1 MAVWV
6 LAILVLAVGS
16 ASAVVAPKTLTVGTV
31 SGEFNVA
38 VPVTVSIPI
47 TINDPAGLGGVAF
60 TLNYNPALFTFVGL
74 EPAPSGWTI
83 NNPDQDSPL
92 GFRVPAGQVLNYPDT
107 TTPANYYNPYKSEA
121 PYTDRQYTK
130 LANASLFFQFNDMGA
145 PGAPVGRVLVSGA
158 SAEPLTGT
166 ILFQAK
172 FTIKGGVNGTTY
184 PIGIVRSIINNPPAG
199 YTTDTLIPALV
210 GVGDKVGDKYTT
222 TNFPVIPATLVA
234 GGITVSAPVFTLGGK
249 ATYGTAGGANAVG
262 CSVTLRRV
270 TPDGDIFSGQTTVG
284 ADGNY
289 SFTGKQAGDY
299 KIFVQ
304 SLDPNFNDYNSP
316 SAITLAA
323 NKTDANAVLPAKP
336 QPARVSSTVTSGN
349 IPGLL
354 VKVVDPSDNVMGIYS
369 IDPNTGA
376 WSSPLLPYLA
386 SGQYGWYLV
395 YGSIQS
401 AKGATT
407 FNTSVLKSISGT
419 IAGFPQGGG
428 AVTASSVLGKLTK
441 TLQVAADGNY
451 EITNLV
457 AASDYIVSAV
467 ATGKPLTYYNGK
479 TDVNEATAVDI
490 FTTNATGVNFNFAPP
505 AQYITGW
512 IKESGTGLASITVYG
527 FEVNTFALISTQTD
541 GSGNYSLSV
550 PVGTYEVFVIKSNG
564 KIFYFYNENGTPT
577 QNESG
582 ALLRTVAG
590 AQTVAN
596 TNIDIT
602 ECDKTLGG
610 KVTYRTATGD
620 PAANVLITAQSS
632 TGRAL
637 GLTGQDGAYTVGGL
651 CNGVTYAVEM
661 KPMAGNYAVQTT
673 SIVAGT
679 DTTKNFVIDTGA
691 VLSGTVTDQSTTA
704 AVAGAMIYL
713 KDKDTGALVGGRIY
727 FSAADGKY
735 SIRDIKS
742 GEYTLEVT
750 HPDYKGYAVNLVI
763 GSDMTQN
770 VALDKG
776 AHFKGNVTGSG
787 KALPGATIIVT
798 RPGAASVYTV
808 TNSAGNYSV
817 YGVDSS
823 NSDYIIIAQA
833 RGFERQAKTA
843 QTPATAGTTADFALL
858 PPTQYYTLS
867 GVVKTDAQSGA
878 EISGAIVLV
887 SSASKNFFASAT
899 TGTNGAYSV
908 ANLIASNDYKIVV
921 VQPGLPTQE
930 RSNINVSGNKTEDF
944 TIPVGKDIGGTITG
958 DTTIP
963 AGTKIYVFLYKG
975 TTYQGFQVA
984 AANGSF
990 RFKGLADGADYKV
1003 LAVAAGY
1010 APRWWNGQTSIGTA
1024 DTITATKLDVT
1035 IPLLKQ

>member
-1 MAVWV
+1 
-6 LAILVLAVGS
+6 
-16 ASAVVAPKTLTVGTV
+16 
-31 SGEFNVA
+31 VA
-38 VPVTVSIPI
+38 V
-47 TINDPAGLGGVAF
+47 
-60 TLNYNPALFTFVGL
+60 
-74 EPAPSGWTI
+74 
-83 NNPDQDSPL
+83 
-92 GFRVPAGQVLNYPDT
+92 
-107 TTPANYYNPYKSEA
+107 
-121 PYTDRQYTK
+121 
-130 LANASLFFQFNDMGA
+130 
-145 PGAPVGRVLVSGA
+145 
-158 SAEPLTGT
+158 
-166 ILFQAK
+166 
-172 FTIKGGVNGTTY
+172 
-184 PIGIVRSIINNPPAG
+184 
-199 YTTDTLIPALV
+199 
-210 GVGDKVGDKYTT
+210 
-222 TNFPVIPATLVA
+222 
-234 GGITVSAPVFTLGGK
+234 
-249 ATYGTAGGANAVG
+249 
-262 CSVTLRRV
+262 
-270 TPDGDIFSGQTTVG
+270 
-284 ADGNY
+284 DGNY
-289 SFTGKQAGDY
+289 D
-299 KIFVQ
+299 
-304 SLDPNFNDYNSP
+304 
-316 SAITLAA
+316 
-323 NKTDANAVLPAKP
+323 
-336 QPARVSSTVTSGN
+336 
-349 IPGLL
+349 
-354 VKVVDPSDNVMGIYS
+354 
-369 IDPNTGA
+369 
-376 WSSPLLPYLA
+376 
-386 SGQYGWYLV
+386 
-395 YGSIQS
+395 
-401 AKGATT
+401 
-407 FNTSVLKSISGT
+407 
-419 IAGFPQGGG
+419 
-428 AVTASSVLGKLTK
+428 
-441 TLQVAADGNY
+441 
-451 EITNLV
+451 ITNLV
-457 AASDYIVSAV
+457 AANDYIVSAV
-467 ATGKPLTYYNGK
+467 ATGKPLTYFDGK
-479 TDVNEATAVDI
+479 TDVNEATAVNI
-490 FTTNATGVNFNFAPP
+490 STTDATGVNFNFVPP

-512 IKESGTGLASITVYG
+512 IKEAGTGVASITVYG

-550 PVGTYEVFVIKSNG
+550 PVGVYEIFVIKSNG

-691 VLSGTVTDQSTTA
+691 VLSGTVTQLNSSP
-704 AVAGAMIYL
+704 VVNVSGAMIYL

-770 VALDKG
+770 VSLDKG

-798 RPGAASVYTV
+798 RTGAASVYTV

-817 YGVDSS
+817 YGVDSTK
-823 NSDYIIIAQA
+823 SDYIIIAQA

-843 QTPATAGTTADFALL
+843 QKPETAGTTANFALL
-858 PPTQYYTLS
+858 QPTQYYTLS

-899 TGTNGAYSV
+899 TGQNGAYSV
-908 ANLIASNDYKIVV
+908 ANLIAADDYKIVV
-921 VQPGLPTQE
+921 VTPGLPTQTDTFTVT
-930 RSNINVSGNKTEDF
+930 NANVVKNF

-990 RFKGLADGADYKV
+990 LFKGLADGTDYKV

-1010 APRWWNGQTSIGTA
+1010 APRWWNGKTTNGTA
-1024 DTITATKLDVT
+1024 DAITAPKLDVT
-1035 IPLLKQ
+1035 ILLLKL

>member
-1 MAVWV
+1 MNPFKKIFRMAVCV

-16 ASAVVAPKTLTVGTV
+16 ASATVSAKTLTVGTV
-31 SGEFNVA
+31 SGDVNA
-38 VPVTVSIPI
+38 TVLIPI
-47 TINDPAGLGGVAF
+47 TINDPAGVGGVAF

-74 EPAPSGWTI
+74 EQATSGWAVKD
-83 NNPDQDSPL
+83 PEAFKAVAPL
-92 GFRVPAGQVLNYPDT
+92 TEGYP
-107 TTPANYYNPYKSEA
+107 YYNPYKKEA
-121 PYTDRQYTK
+121 PYADRTYT
-130 LANASLFFQFNDMGA
+130 LTPNASLFVQFNDVGA
-145 PGAPVGRVLVSGA
+145 PGAPVGRVLISGA

-166 ILFQAK
+166 ILFSAK

-184 PIGIVRSIINNPPAG
+184 PIGIVRSIINNPAAG
-199 YTTDTLIPALV
+199 YTADTFIPALV
-210 GVGDKVGDKYTT
+210 GVGDKVDGKYTT
-222 TNFPVIPATLVA
+222 LNFPVIPATLVA
-234 GGITVSAPVFTLGGK
+234 GGITVSAPTFTLGGK
-249 ATYGTAGGANAVG
+249 VTYGTAGGANAAG

-270 TPDGDIFSGQTTVG
+270 TADGDIFSGQTTVS
-284 ADGNY
+284 ADGAY
-289 SFTGKQAGDY
+289 SFAGRPAGNY
-299 KIFVQ
+299 KLFIQ
-304 SLDPNFNDYNSP
+304 SLDPGFNDYNSP
-316 SAITLAA
+316 SAIVLAE
-323 NKTDANAVLPAKP
+323 NKTNADAVLLAKP
-336 QPARVSSTVTSGN
+336 TPARVSSQVTAGN

-354 VKVVDPSDNVMGIYS
+354 AKVVDPNGNVMGIYGIS
-369 IDPNTGA
+369 QDGN
-376 WSSPLLPYLA
+376 WSSPLLPPLA
-386 SGQYGWYLV
+386 EGQNYGWYLV

-401 AKGATT
+401 AKDATT
-407 FNTSVLKSISGT
+407 FDTSALKKISGT

-441 TLQVAADGNY
+441 TLQVAVDGNY
-451 EITNLV
+451 DITNLV
-457 AASDYIVSAV
+457 AANDYIVSAV
-467 ATGKPLTYYNGK
+467 ATGKPLTYFDGK
-479 TDVNEATAVDI
+479 TDVNEATAVNI
-490 FTTNATGVNFNFAPP
+490 STTDATGVNFNFVPP

-512 IKESGTGLASITVYG
+512 IKEAGTGVASITVYG

-550 PVGTYEVFVIKSNG
+550 PVGVYEIFVIKSNG

-691 VLSGTVTDQSTTA
+691 VLSGTVTQLNSSP
-704 AVAGAMIYL
+704 VVNVSGAMIYL

-770 VALDKG
+770 VSLDKG

-798 RPGAASVYTV
+798 RTGAASVYTV

-817 YGVDSS
+817 YGVDSTK
-823 NSDYIIIAQA
+823 SDYIIIAQA

-843 QTPATAGTTADFALL
+843 QKPETAGTTANFALL
-858 PPTQYYTLS
+858 QPTQYYTLS

-899 TGTNGAYSV
+899 TGQNGAYSV
-908 ANLIASNDYKIVV
+908 ANLIAADDYKIVV
-921 VQPGLPTQE
+921 VTPGLPTQTDTFTVT
-930 RSNINVSGNKTEDF
+930 NANVVKNF

-990 RFKGLADGADYKV
+990 LFKGLADGTDYKV

-1010 APRWWNGQTSIGTA
+1010 APRWWNGKTTNGTA
-1024 DTITATKLDVT
+1024 DAITAPKLDVT
-1035 IPLLKQ
+1035 IQLLKQ